1 MKCITGL
8 EVKLRKGVPCVICSL
23 SSNVLT
29 NIEAAGSGHVDPSF
43 IQQNQITMM
52 HFTNAQM

>member
-1 MKCITGL
+1 L